1 MTDSYYAFF
10 GEKHPPIRCKKNL
23 LRFQI
28 AQDRDYENALREI
41 KQGQKKSHWIW
52 YVFPQLEGLG
62 SSSMCKKYGIM
73 GLQEA
78 KCYLLNPILRERLVQ
93 ISKAVHNK
101 LKKGVHIEE
110 LMGSNLDARKLV
122 SSMTLFREAAGALGE
137 KEKEYKLF
145 SDIIAKSEKMGYP
158 ECHRTLKIIG

>member
-78 KCYLLNPILRERLVQ
+78 KCYLLHPILTERLVQ

-101 LKKGVHIEE
+101 LKKRSTYRRIDGFQTGCSKIGIKYDVISRSRR
-110 LMGSNLDARKLV
+110 GFRRKRKGIQIV
-122 SSMTLFREAAGALGE
+122 FRH
-137 KEKEYKLF
+137 Y
-145 SDIIAKSEKMGYP
+145 S
-158 ECHRTLKIIG
+158 KIGKNGIS